1 MYEASQHTIITRKP
15 VFPSSAGGLRTVS
28 TVGPSSPQNCQTGV
42 EEQAKKEMVKDGSQR
57 KMGGSGSLT
66 PVELTPPPSATTTRP
81 AASLSKYFILDFT
94 FPLYGRIL
102 TTLSCKY
109 PPNLPTP
116 RPVLLE
122 ANIEREVT
130 VLA

>member
-1 MYEASQHTIITRKP
+1 MYEQHTIITRKP

-28 TVGPSSPQNCQTGV
+28 TVENCQTGG

-81 AASLSKYFILDFT
+81 AASLSKYFILDFS

-109 PPNLPTP
+109 PPNLPITP
-116 RPVLLE
+116 RSVLLE